1 MCLGNRFIDKFW
13 LLCVIWHGTLYSV
26 FLCNFQFYNFS
37 QTSSNS
43 DSLFNFY
50 NNSNNFEKI
59 IFIYAGMKVFMRVST
74 SVYIPRYVCTYED
87 TYVSMYHGVLHGVS
101 PPLFYPLPIQRSPS
115 WWETSC
121 VPPPFSLFLEQK
133 SLSLD
138 LLISFV
144 KPFKNSDLL
153 KYVSHV
159 ITWLY
164 YTWKHSQTYC
174 NKVYH
179 IHTSLCTSH
188 KRVLYKKI
196 LYIN

>member
-121 VPPPFSLFLEQK
+121 VPPPLFTFSGTEVPVPWFTDIICKTIQK
-133 SLSLD
+133 FRFIKICLTRYNVIILH
-138 LLISFV
+138 
-144 KPFKNSDLL
+144 L
-153 KYVSHV
+153 KTFS
-159 ITWLY
+159 
-164 YTWKHSQTYC
+164 
-174 NKVYH
+174 N
-179 IHTSLCTSH
+179 
-188 KRVLYKKI
+188 I
-196 LYIN
+196 L